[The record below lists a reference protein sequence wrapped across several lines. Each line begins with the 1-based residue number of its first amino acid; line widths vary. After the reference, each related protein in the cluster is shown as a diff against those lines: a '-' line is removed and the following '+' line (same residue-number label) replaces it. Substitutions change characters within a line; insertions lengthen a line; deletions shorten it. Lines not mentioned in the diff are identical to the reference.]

1 MESQLGKML
10 QAMTWQKSV
19 SIDFKRAALVV
30 IDMQEYQ
37 ARDGAIC
44 KRYGQISEA
53 IPAYYLQRLS
63 EVAEPNMVKVVELF
77 REQASAIIYTRYAS
91 TEADE
96 SDLQPFMREIN
107 KESIA
112 SCGEPIIPNINDL
125 ATELVSS
132 FKARDDEIVLQIP
145 RSGSFTLTALDDIL
159 QQKGIE
165 QLVIIGVLT
174 HACVENTARIARD
187 LGYDVTVVDDA
198 CATLDPQV
206 HRNAIAA
213 MALLGVD
220 IVQTAD
226 LIKFR

>member
-1 MESQLGKML
+1 
-10 QAMTWQKSV
+10 
-19 SIDFKRAALVV
+19 
-30 IDMQEYQ
+30 
-37 ARDGAIC
+37 
-44 KRYGQISEA
+44 
-53 IPAYYLQRLS
+53 
-63 EVAEPNMVKVVELF
+63 VA
-77 REQASAIIYTRYAS
+77 
-91 TEADE
+91 
-96 SDLQPFMREIN
+96 
-107 KESIA
+107 
-112 SCGEPIIPNINDL
+112 
-125 ATELVSS
+125 
-132 FKARDDEIVLQIP
+132 VLHLP

>member
-1 MESQLGKML
+1 MESHLEEML
-10 QAMTWQKSV
+10 QAVTWGESAPL
-19 SIDFKRAALVV
+19 DFKHAALVV

-44 KRYGQISEA
+44 KRYGLISEA
-53 IPAYYLQRLS
+53 IPAYYLKRLT
-63 EVAEPNMVKVVELF
+63 EVAEPNMVKLVELF
-77 REQASAIIYTRYAS
+77 RRQKSTIIYTRYAS
-91 TEADE
+91 DKDDE

-112 SCGEPIIPNINDL
+112 SCGEPIIPNISDP

-132 FKARDDEIVLQIP
+132 FDVREDEIVLQKP

-159 QQKGIE
+159 QEKGIR

-174 HACVENTARIARD
+174 HACVENTARIASD
-187 LGYDVTVVDDA
+187 LGYGVVVVDDA
-198 CATLDPQV
+198 CATLDPEI

-213 MALLGVD
+213 MTLLNID
-220 IVQTAD
+220 IAQTD
-226 LIKFR
+226 ELI